1 MVQQQ
6 EQLCEL
12 GCSQFSARCNAHTY
26 RIFVFAFLYL
36 CFCICILYFVA
47 AVVQGGL
54 CTVCA
59 GHSAHTAQCSHGTMH
74 TVRGTRHN
82 VHTAHGTGYTAQCSP
97 NGSIPPSSLQPLS
110 ANSSPHIA
118 SYPQHQV
125 FQWELSTWTQLE
137 PKRFW
142 HSSFGW
148 GCPSLLSFYV
158 LLKTVEST
166 LIGLSKKGI
175 YFVI

>member
-1 MVQQQ
+1 MRAGGAEAAGAVVRAG
-6 EQLCEL
+6 LFTVFCL
-12 GCSQFSARCNAHTY
+12 VPCSHISY
-26 RIFVFAFLYL
+26 FVFLLLYL

-137 PKRFW
+137 PKTFGTALLVGSAP
-142 HSSFGW
+142 SSF
-148 GCPSLLSFYV
+148 
-158 LLKTVEST
+158 
-166 LIGLSKKGI
+166 
-175 YFVI
+175 

>member
-1 MVQQQ
+1 M
-6 EQLCEL
+6 CEL
-12 GCSQFSARCNAHTY
+12 GFLQCCAGHNAHTY
-26 RIFVFAFLYL
+26 FCICISVFAFLYL
-36 CFCICILYFVA
+36 YFV
-47 AVVQGGL
+47 L
-54 CTVCA
+54 CCSICARSTV
-59 GHSAHTAQCSHGTMH
+59 HSFVLGTMLTRH
-74 TVRGTRHN
+74 TVHGIHCTL
-82 VHTAHGTGYTAQCSP
+82 HTAHGTMQRHKADGTMLTQRL
-97 NGSIPPSSLQPLS
+97 NPPSSLQPLS

-118 SYPQHQV
+118 SHPQHQV

-137 PKRFW
+137 PKRFR

-158 LLKTVEST
+158 FLKTVEST